1 MGDAFAAG
9 RAEVLIADDEGELAD
24 LYAVWLSEEYDVRTA
39 YGGEEAIAKLD
50 GVDVVILDRRM
61 PEVSGDEVLAAID
74 EREES
79 PYVAMVT
86 AVEPD
91 FDIVAM
97 GFDDYLVKP
106 VTREELVDTVDQ
118 LLSLERCHETTRELF
133 ALAEKRAALESR
145 KSEEELHEN
154 AEYGRLLD
162 RMDRLQEQT
171 DQLVADLDEQSYR
184 ALMSDLTGTMMQ

>member
-1 MGDAFAAG
+1 MGDVSAG
-9 RAEVLIADDEGELAD
+9 GRPEVLVVDDEGELAD
-24 LYAVWLSEEYDVRTA
+24 LYAVWLADEYEVHTA

-50 GVDVVILDRRM
+50 GVDAVILDRRM

-74 EREES
+74 EREAS

-91 FDIVAM
+91 FDIVGM
-97 GFDDYLVKP
+97 GFDHYLVKP
-106 VTREELVDTVDQ
+106 VTREELLDTVDQ

-133 ALAEKRAALESR
+133 GLAEKRAALESR
-145 KSEEELHEN
+145 KSEEELRAN

-162 RMDRLQEQT
+162 RMEHLQEQT
-171 DQLVADLDEQSYR
+171 DQLVADLDQQSYR
-184 ALMSDLTGTMMQ
+184 ALMNDLTGTMMQ